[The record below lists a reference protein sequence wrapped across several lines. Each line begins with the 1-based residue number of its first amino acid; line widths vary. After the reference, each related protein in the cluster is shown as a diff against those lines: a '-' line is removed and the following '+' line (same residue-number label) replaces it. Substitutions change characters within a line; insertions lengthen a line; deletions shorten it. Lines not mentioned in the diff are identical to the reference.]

1 MSDDHNHDHGKRDN
15 KGQIPQRQLGTAL
28 RSFFDHVTS
37 HDEEGVHA
45 ALCMVANAVPQNPDA
60 PTEIGGVP
68 MVGMHICSFGAGDP
82 DVLAQIMVA
91 AIDNLI
97 KETPGFEESW
107 RNALRAKRLQSMLSQ
122 VLDVMQQAK
131 EQAAEAKGMEAAKPT
146 VDALIEKLKGNPGA
160 VPGPDT
166 KQ

>member
-1 MSDDHNHDHGKRDN
+1 MSNDHGKRNN
-15 KGQIPQRQLGTAL
+15 KGQIPQRKLGTAL

-45 ALCMVANAVPQNPDA
+45 ALCMVANAA
-60 PTEIGGVP
+60 PAEPGAPEQINGVP
-68 MVGMHICSFGAGDP
+68 VHICNFGAGDP
-82 DVLAQIMVA
+82 DTLAQMVIV
-91 AIDNLI
+91 AIDTMI
-97 KETPGFEESW
+97 EEIPGFTEAWE
-107 RNALRAKRLQSMLSQ
+107 NALRAKRLQSMISQ
-122 VLDVMQQAK
+122 VLNVVQQAK
-131 EQAAEAKGMEAAKPT
+131 EQAAEAKGMEAAKPA

>member
-1 MSDDHNHDHGKRDN
+1 MSNDHGKRNN
-15 KGQIPQRQLGTAL
+15 KEQIPQRKLGTAL

-45 ALCMVANAVPQNPDA
+45 ALCMVANAAPQDPD
-60 PTEIGGVP
+60 TDDTH
-68 MVGMHICSFGAGDP
+68 MHVCSFGAGDP
-82 DVLAQIMVA
+82 DALAQMMIM
-91 AIDNLI
+91 AIDTMI
-97 KETPGFEESW
+97 EEVPGFEKAW
-107 RNALRAKRLQSMLSQ
+107 GDALRAKRLQSMISQ
-122 VLDVMQQAK
+122 VLDVVQQAK
-131 EQAAEAKGMEAAKPT
+131 EQAAEAKGMEAAKPA

>member
-1 MSDDHNHDHGKRDN
+1 MPNDKE
-15 KGQIPQRQLGTAL
+15 QIPQRELGTAL

-45 ALCMVANAVPQNPDA
+45 ALCVVANAASQDPNA
-60 PTEIGGVP
+60 PVD
-68 MVGMHICSFGAGDP
+68 GMHVCYFGAGDP
-82 DVLAQIMVA
+82 DALAQLVLM
-91 AIDNLI
+91 AIDTMV
-97 KETPGFEESW
+97 EEVPGFEKAFES
-107 RNALRAKRLQSMLSQ
+107 ALRAKRLQSMIKE
-122 VLDVMQQAK
+122 VLDVMQQDK
-131 EQAAEAKGMEAAKPT
+131 EQAAEAKGMEAVKPV

>member
-1 MSDDHNHDHGKRDN
+1 MSNN
-15 KGQIPQRQLGTAL
+15 KGQIPQRKLGTAL

-45 ALCMVANAVPQNPDA
+45 ALCMVANAAPQDPNA
-60 PTEIGGVP
+60 PTEVNGIPV
-68 MVGMHICSFGAGDP
+68 VGMHICNFGAGNP
-82 DVLAQIMVA
+82 DILAQMMVM
-91 AIDNLI
+91 AIDTMI
-97 KETPGFEESW
+97 EKVPGFTKAWED
-107 RNALRAKRLQSMLSQ
+107 ALRAKRLQTMIDQ
-122 VLDVMQQAK
+122 VLDVVKEAK
-131 EQAAEAKGMEAAKPT
+131 EQATEAKGMEAAKPT

>member
-1 MSDDHNHDHGKRDN
+1 MSNDHGKRNN
-15 KGQIPQRQLGTAL
+15 KEQTPQRKLGTAL

-45 ALCMVANAVPQNPDA
+45 ALCMVANAAPQDPDT
-60 PTEIGGVP
+60 PTKIDGVP
-68 MVGMHICSFGAGDP
+68 AVSMHLCGFGAGDP
-82 DVLAQIMVA
+82 DALAQMVLV
-91 AIDNLI
+91 AIDTMT
-97 KETPGFEESW
+97 EEVPGFTKAWE
-107 RNALRAKRLQSMLSQ
+107 NALHTKLLRSTINQ
-122 VLDVMQQAK
+122 VLDAVKQAK
-131 EQAAEAKGMEAAKPT
+131 EQAAEAKGMEAAKPA

>member
-1 MSDDHNHDHGKRDN
+1 MTSKKHE
-15 KGQIPQRQLGTAL
+15 IPQRKLGTAL

-45 ALCMVANAVPQNPDA
+45 ALCMVANAGSVETDD
-60 PTEIGGVP
+60 PT
-68 MVGMHICSFGAGDP
+68 VGMHVCNFGAGNP
-82 DVLAQIMVA
+82 DVLAQMMVM
-91 AIDNLI
+91 AIDTMI
-97 KETPGFEESW
+97 EEVPGFTEAWED
-107 RNALRAKRLQSMLSQ
+107 ALRAKRLQTMVNQ
-122 VLDVMQQAK
+122 VLDVVKEAK
-131 EQAAEAKGMEAAKPT
+131 EQAAEAKGMEAAKPA

>member
-1 MSDDHNHDHGKRDN
+1 MTSKKHE
-15 KGQIPQRQLGTAL
+15 IPQRKLGTAL

-45 ALCMVANAVPQNPDA
+45 ALCMVANAGSVEADD
-60 PTEIGGVP
+60 PT
-68 MVGMHICSFGAGDP
+68 VGMHICNFGAGNP
-82 DVLAQIMVA
+82 DVLAQMMVM
-91 AIDNLI
+91 AIDTMI
-97 KETPGFEESW
+97 EEVPGFTEAWE
-107 RNALRAKRLQSMLSQ
+107 NALRAKRLQTMINQ
-122 VLDVMQQAK
+122 VLDVVKEAK
-131 EQAAEAKGMEAAKPT
+131 EQATEAKGMEAAKPA

>member
-1 MSDDHNHDHGKRDN
+1 MSN
-15 KGQIPQRQLGTAL
+15 KKQIPQRKLGTAL

-45 ALCMVANAVPQNPDA
+45 ALCMVANAAPQDPNA
-60 PTEIGGVP
+60 PTEINGVP
-68 MVGMHICSFGAGDP
+68 VASMHICNFGAGDP
-82 DVLAQIMVA
+82 DALAQMMIM
-91 AIDNLI
+91 AIDTMI
-97 KETPGFEESW
+97 EEAPGFEKAW
-107 RNALRAKRLQSMLSQ
+107 VDALRAKRLQSMLSQ
-122 VLDVMQQAK
+122 VMDVVKEAK
-131 EQAAEAKGMEAAKPT
+131 EQAAEAKGMEAAKPA